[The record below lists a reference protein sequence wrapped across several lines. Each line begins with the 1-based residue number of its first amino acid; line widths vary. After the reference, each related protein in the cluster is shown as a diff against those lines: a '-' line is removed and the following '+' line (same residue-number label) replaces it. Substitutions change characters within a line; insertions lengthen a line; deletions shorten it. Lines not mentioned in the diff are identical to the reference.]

1 MFNIALAGI
10 RILLLTGDLPNK
22 FLTNC
27 SAICLHPWRLADIMK
42 VAFPVTFFLLFC
54 MSSEAAFSMDHSN
67 PGPGPTI
74 GLNKT
79 VIINLVNEVR
89 KKGCKCGDTY
99 YYAASPLIWNEQ
111 LEKAAFEHSND
122 MYRRNYFSHVSPEG
136 FKAGDRIEKAGYHW
150 MMYGENIG
158 MGYKNEKEMV
168 EGWLKSPGHCKNI
181 MNKGYKEMAVAKVG
195 SYWTQTFGAR

>member
-1 MFNIALAGI
+1 MKIAF
-10 RILLLTGDLPNK
+10 RIIFILTLCTASITG
-22 FLTNC
+22 
-27 SAICLHPWRLADIMK
+27 
-42 VAFPVTFFLLFC
+42 
-54 MSSEAAFSMDHSN
+54 FSMDDAFPE
-67 PGPGPTI
+67 PGPSI
-74 GLNKT
+74 GLNKS
-79 VIINLVNEVR
+79 VITKLVNEAR
-89 KKGCKCGDTY
+89 KKGCKCGDTFY
-99 YYAASPLIWNEQ
+99 YPAPPLVWNEQ

-122 MYRRNYFSHVSPEG
+122 MYQKNYFSHVSPEG

-195 SYWTQTFGAR
+195 NYWTQTFGAK

>member
-1 MFNIALAGI
+1 MKISAHLIF
-10 RILLLTGDLPNK
+10 LLLFPGFSITG
-22 FLTNC
+22 
-27 SAICLHPWRLADIMK
+27 
-42 VAFPVTFFLLFC
+42 
-54 MSSEAAFSMDHSN
+54 FSMDHKL
-67 PGPGPTI
+67 PGPGPAI
-74 GLNKT
+74 GLNKS
-79 VIINLVNEVR
+79 VIIKLVNEAR
-89 KKGCKCGDTY
+89 KKGCKCGDSFY
-99 YYAASPLIWNEQ
+99 YSTSPLVWNEQ

-122 MYRRNYFSHVSPEG
+122 MYQRNYFSHVSPEG

-181 MNKGYKEMAVAKVG
+181 MNKGYKEMGVAKVG